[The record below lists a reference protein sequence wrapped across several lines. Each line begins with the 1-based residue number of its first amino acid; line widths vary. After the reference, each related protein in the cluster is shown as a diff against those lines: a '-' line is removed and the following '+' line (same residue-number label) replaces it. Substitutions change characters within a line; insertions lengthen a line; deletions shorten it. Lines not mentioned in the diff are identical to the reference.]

1 MAAKVSLRDRR
12 TAETR
17 QRILDA
23 AFALFVDQGFD
34 ATTIDEI
41 AERADVAPRTFFRY
55 FATKD
60 ALLFHEFEQRL
71 AEVHDRIRRR
81 PAGEPPGATFVGVLC
96 EMVDEVEST
105 PEERA
110 LLVRL
115 MSERPALLT
124 HQRVTLAEQGERQ
137 VAHAL
142 AERTGLPP
150 DDLGLRAMVAA
161 VSACFDVALRD
172 WIEAG
177 ATEPFARTL
186 HETLRACATTFP
198 RGEVRA

>member
-12 TAETR
+12 TAATR

-55 FATKD
+55 FATKE

-71 AEVHDRIRRR
+71 AEVHDRITRR
-81 PAGEPPGATFVGVLC
+81 PTGEPPGATFVGVLC

-137 VAHAL
+137 VTGAL
-142 AERTGLPP
+142 AERAGLPP

-161 VSACFDVALRD
+161 VSACFDIALRD

-186 HETLRACATTFP
+186 HETLRVCATTFP
-198 RGEVRA
+198 TGEGPG